1 MFWRDCDILAVIAND
16 KASRFAFSPG
26 AVGMK
31 VVSFLLL
38 LAGWFLVLS
47 SIVLLPSPAARGAF
61 VFAGVGVEALGLVL
75 LFRSHAIPRE
85 EKG

>member
-1 MFWRDCDILAVIAND
+1 
-16 KASRFAFSPG
+16 
-26 AVGMK
+26 MK

-38 LAGWFLVLS
+38 LAGWFLVLTA
-47 SIVLLPSPAARGAF
+47 IALLPSPPSRAGF

-85 EKG
+85 EKR